1 MGEMVFIPSGEFL
14 MGSTGEDVERLLNLF
29 TYRRP
34 SRYANEQPQH
44 VVYLDAFY
52 IDKYEVTNAEYAR
65 FLDATG
71 RTPPVFW
78 NDELYNQP
86 RQAVMAV
93 SWEDAAAYARWAG
106 KRLPTEAEWEYA
118 ALALIGNTY
127 EERLYERRLYP
138 WDGHYLRNASRKYRG
153 RFMANFVRGKGDY
166 MGLAG
171 DLNDNAAITA
181 PVKSYWPNDYGL
193 YCMAGNVNEWVA
205 DVYRQLNSVEVDPLN
220 PYRGNIFKVLE
231 RDQDG
236 NVAEKDSLGRLRYR
250 EVTPEKVADRYNY
263 QKADYRNYK
272 DGDLGSAI
280 SNTDDWKGEDRGT
293 SQMYAQDAENND
305 FTTLVNDRARV
316 YKGGSWMD
324 RAYWLIPSTRRF
336 LDEKSARADLGFRCA
351 MTRVGSPSGF

>member
-106 KRLPTEAEWEYA
+106 KRLPTEAEWEKA
-118 ALALIGNTY
+118 ARGT
-127 EERLYERRLYP
+127 
-138 WDGHYLRNASRKYRG
+138 DG
-153 RFMANFVRGKGDY
+153 RFWPWGNEWDPSKLNANDVGAVDGY
-166 MGLAG
+166 VY
-171 DLNDNAAITA
+171 TA
-181 PVKSYWPNDYGL
+181 PVGSYPQGASPYGVQD
-193 YCMAGNVNEWVA
+193 MAGNVWEWVA
-205 DVYRQLNSVEVDPLN
+205 DWYAPDYYDRSPRMN
-220 PYRGNIFKVLE
+220 PQGPELGKNHVARG
-231 RDQDG
+231 
-236 NVAEKDSLGRLRYR
+236 
-250 EVTPEKVADRYNY
+250 
-263 QKADYRNYK
+263 
-272 DGDLGSAI
+272 GSW
-280 SNTDDWKGEDRGT
+280 D
-293 SQMYAQDAENND
+293 MNND
-305 FTTLVNDRARV
+305 FT
-316 YKGGSWMD
+316 
-324 RAYWLIPSTRRF
+324 
-336 LDEKSARADLGFRCA
+336 RCA
-351 MTRVGSPSGF
+351 SRFGLNAGSLLTGIRCAKSP